1 MNALL
6 LFLLLTPITAVRDGS
21 MPGSVSPSTRDPPV
35 PEGSPPKPKKKKTKR
50 RRRKDTTEKEA
61 LKSEGETCD
70 DQETPPSLLDPAP
83 HSVPSSS
90 EQMSNGERT
99 ITDNDERDNTDDE
112 NCEETDTEKKA
123 LKKIVSENAPPQKIV
138 SENAPTQKIL
148 SENAP
153 PQKIVSENA
162 PPQKIVSE
170 NAPPPSP
177 SKKTSKTT
185 KTITTIKEMRADPPL
200 FRPLLK
206 MGVLGQTL
214 LSLLLLLIEFVR
226 LAFPPIYDLVDALL
240 VDRVNN
246 FFLASERRQSHK
258 PVAKEKTSGW
268 GAGAYTTK
276 RLVQKAADLAACK
289 ELKRINR
296 KGWKYSLCR

>member
-6 LFLLLTPITAVRDGS
+6 LFLLLTPISAVRDGS

-123 LKKIVSENAPPQKIV
+123 LK
-138 SENAPTQKIL
+138 
-148 SENAP
+148 
-153 PQKIVSENA
+153 
-162 PPQKIVSE
+162 KIVSE

-289 ELKRINR
+289 ELKRING